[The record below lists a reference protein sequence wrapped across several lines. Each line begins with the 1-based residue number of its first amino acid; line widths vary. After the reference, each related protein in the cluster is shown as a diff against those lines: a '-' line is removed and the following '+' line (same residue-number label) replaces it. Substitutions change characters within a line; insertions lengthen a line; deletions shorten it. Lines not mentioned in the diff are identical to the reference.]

1 MKDGISCVY
10 VLAPGARFKSP
21 EAGPTSASFQ
31 CAGLPFLEHTIEV
44 LLTLFLVS
52 LQARPK
58 SGPHVSMIS
67 Q

>member
-21 EAGPTSASFQ
+21 EGRAYLGFFPMCWSSLSRT
-31 CAGLPFLEHTIEV
+31 HIEI